1 MRNLAS
7 LSILF
12 AALFVGA
19 SAFSM
24 FLVEHNNRVS
34 HSNTLLYASRK
45 SPGNIQRPENEFS
58 RTYRVESVLG
68 SKQRDYQASIDA
80 SDDELVEL
88 AKRFDLSN
96 IEKLQAESRHEKRT
110 RNQGNVKSRYE
121 QRVWWHFV
129 CVCVV

>member
-12 AALFVGA
+12 AALLVGA
-19 SAFSM
+19 SAFS
-24 FLVEHNNRVS
+24 FLVGHNNGVS

-80 SDDELVEL
+80 SDEELV
-88 AKRFDLSN
+88 
-96 IEKLQAESRHEKRT
+96 RT
-110 RNQGNVKSRYE
+110 GQTV
-121 QRVWWHFV
+121 
-129 CVCVV
+129 